1 MEAWKARVYASYT
14 DTTVGQGAPY
24 GHDGTYRVRDHRQYV
39 QRYRRFLPSDKQAPV
54 LDIGCGTGGFLKA
67 LTLMGYS
74 CVEGVDISPSQ
85 VDAAA
90 ARGVTGITLEPAVDY
105 LKQRRGRYALIA
117 AFSVLEHQTR
127 AELFELLDSIRD
139 GLVPLVG
146 A

>member
-39 QRYRRFLPSDKQAPV
+39 QRYRRFFPSDKQAPV

-74 CVEGVDISPSQ
+74 CVEGVEAPMCQGCSIATCQ
-85 VDAAA
+85 AAEVRA
-90 ARGVTGITLEPAVDY
+90 PRERWSAIR
-105 LKQRRGRYALIA
+105 AL
-117 AFSVLEHQTR
+117 
-127 AELFELLDSIRD
+127 
-139 GLVPLVG
+139 
-146 A
+146 